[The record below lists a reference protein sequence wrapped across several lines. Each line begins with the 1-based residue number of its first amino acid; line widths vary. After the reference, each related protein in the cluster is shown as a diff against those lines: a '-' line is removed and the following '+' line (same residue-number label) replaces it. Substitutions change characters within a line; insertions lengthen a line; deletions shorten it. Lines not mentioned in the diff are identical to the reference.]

1 MKLFFIAFVIFSI
14 TNSIYLWRST
24 GRLVRANKMRYLLIP
39 LILASLACG
48 VNTQLPYSQ
57 NTPEVLSPTKSV
69 ILPTV
74 SANAE
79 MVVTAETLRIRDG
92 AGEEFSAVGELNYG
106 QIVTCLALE
115 AAKDGGLWCRHEL
128 GWSNIRY
135 MKGLK

>member
-1 MKLFFIAFVIFSI
+1 MKLFFIAFVVFSI

-24 GRLVRANKMRYLLIP
+24 SRLIRANKMRYLLVP
-39 LILASLACG
+39 LVLASIACG
-48 VNTQLPYSQ
+48 VNTSLPQ

-79 MVVTAETLRIRDG
+79 MVVTAETLQIRTG
-92 AGEEFSAVGELNYG
+92 AGETFPALKVYLSQNE
-106 QIVTCLALE
+106 IVTCSDIE
-115 AAKDGGLWCRHEL
+115 PAADGGLWCKHEK
-128 GWSNIRY
+128 GYSNIRY